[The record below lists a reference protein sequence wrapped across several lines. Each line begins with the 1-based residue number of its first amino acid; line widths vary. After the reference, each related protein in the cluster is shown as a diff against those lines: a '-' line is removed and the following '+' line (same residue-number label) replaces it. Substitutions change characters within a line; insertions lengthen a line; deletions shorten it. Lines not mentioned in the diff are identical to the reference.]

1 MTEGEDWFKSIS
13 ERIKLSGNT
22 FVKCPE
28 YNQLQRNSKRVTWKK
43 KKWSAEW
50 SQLYRRLELQ
60 KNTPGKSSHIGSA
73 VEAMFEH

>member
-1 MTEGEDWFKSIS
+1 MLFTNLLRIKVLKMTEGEDWFKSIS

-43 KKWSAEW
+43 NEVQNDRSCTED
-50 SQLYRRLELQ
+50 
-60 KNTPGKSSHIGSA
+60 
-73 VEAMFEH
+73 